1 MKPPGANST
10 LALSPVAENIST
22 SAPHPPPSSAALC
35 TQETHERLCY
45 ERVYLFTVGRVIL
58 CTVKISSMLRFQF
71 FFRTRNTQHTVYSR
85 GRLRAVHA
93 SCVGRAAW
101 RRVPQHIFPA
111 FRAFGFVKLRSG
123 SRKLSTAT
131 WILVNSDLPYTA
143 TARTGRDYGSI
154 YL

>member
-58 CTVKISSMLRFQF
+58 CTVKISSMLRFQRIF
-71 FFRTRNTQHTVYSR
+71 ALVTLNILYTLAGACGQCMRRAWAVRRGDVCPSTYFR
-85 GRLRAVHA
+85 L
-93 SCVGRAAW
+93 
-101 RRVPQHIFPA
+101 
-111 FRAFGFVKLRSG
+111 FGHLD
-123 SRKLSTAT
+123 LS
-131 WILVNSDLPYTA
+131 N
-143 TARTGRDYGSI
+143 
-154 YL
+154 